1 MTLQIFILLAG
12 LLLILFGAN
21 WLVDGSSSIAKR
33 FGISE
38 FVIGLTI
45 VGIGTS
51 TPEMVVSFLSSLQ
64 GKADMAIGNI
74 VGSNIFNT
82 MMILGVTALITP
94 LVITKS
100 NLKKDIPL
108 NIIVT
113 IILIVLGMNFTLFGK
128 GQDQLSRI
136 DGAILLAI
144 FIWYLWSSFKS
155 DTPDED
161 EGEGIKEYSILMSV
175 VLIIGGLAALIFG
188 GRLFVNSA
196 TELAK
201 MFGVSDKFIA
211 ITVMAAG
218 TSMPELATCIVAALK
233 GRGQLALGNIH
244 LNIGTP
250 LTSEEIAEAALC
262 DKNDRY
268 QLIRHAVDRRV
279 IDGYRLWKNN
289 YIAYDLL
296 NQSYKYSHM
305 YEPADV
311 EQFIAYMQKQLDTV
325 EPEINR
331 EDLRRI
337 FLDIYANPVVTKEL
351 LEKEKV
357 TGSILL

>member
-1 MTLQIFILLAG
+1 MALQIFILLAG
-12 LLLILFGAN
+12 LSLILFGAN

-51 TPEMVVSFLSSLQ
+51 TPEMVVSFLSSFQ

-82 MMILGVTALITP
+82 MMILGVTALIAP
-94 LVITKS
+94 LAITKS

-113 IILIVLGMNFTLFGK
+113 ILLILLGMNFTLFGK

-136 DGAILLAI
+136 DGVILLAV
-144 FIWYLWSSFKS
+144 FAWYVWTSFRS
-155 DTPDED
+155 DTADSEED
-161 EGEGIKEYSILMSV
+161 GEGIKEYKTGISV
-175 VLIIGGLAALIFG
+175 LLIVAGLAGLIIG

-218 TSMPELATCIVAALK
+218 TSMPELATCVVAALK
-233 GRGQLALGNIH
+233 GRGQLALGNV
-244 LNIGTP
+244 LGSNISNILLILGG
-250 LTSEEIAEAALC
+250 AALINPLSFSGMTYV
-262 DKNDRY
+262 D
-268 QLIRHAVDRRV
+268 LGAVLLSA
-279 IDGYRLWKNN
+279 IFILGS
-289 YIAYDLL
+289 AYLFR
-296 NQSYKYSHM
+296 K
-305 YEPADV
+305 
-311 EQFIAYMQKQLDTV
+311 KQLDRF
-325 EPEINR
+325 EGI
-331 EDLRRI
+331 
-337 FLDIYANPVVTKEL
+337 
-351 LEKEKV
+351 
-357 TGSILL
+357 ILLLMEAGYMWYLIANL

>member
-1 MTLQIFILLAG
+1 MVLQIFILLAG
-12 LLLILFGAN
+12 LLMILFGAN

-51 TPEMVVSFLSSLQ
+51 TPEMVVSFLSSFQ

-82 MMILGVTALITP
+82 MMILGVTALIAP
-94 LVITKS
+94 LAITKS

-113 IILIVLGMNFTLFGK
+113 LLLIILGMNFTLFGK
-128 GQDQLSRI
+128 GEDQLSRL
-136 DGAILLAI
+136 DGVILLGVFA
-144 FIWYLWSSFKS
+144 WYIWSSFRS
-155 DTPDED
+155 DNADPKED
-161 EGEGIKEYSILMSV
+161 GDGIKEYKTGISV
-175 VLIIGGLAALIFG
+175 LLIVAGLAGLIIG

-218 TSMPELATCIVAALK
+218 TSMPELATCVVAALK
-233 GRGQLALGNIH
+233 GRGQLALGNV
-244 LNIGTP
+244 LGSNISNILLILGG
-250 LTSEEIAEAALC
+250 AALINPLSFSGMTYV
-262 DKNDRY
+262 D
-268 QLIRHAVDRRV
+268 LGAVLLSALF
-279 IDGYRLWKNN
+279 ILGS
-289 YIAYDLL
+289 AYLF
-296 NQSYKYSHM
+296 KK
-305 YEPADV
+305 
-311 EQFIAYMQKQLDTV
+311 KQLDRF
-325 EPEINR
+325 EG
-331 EDLRRI
+331 
-337 FLDIYANPVVTKEL
+337 A
-351 LEKEKV
+351 
-357 TGSILL
+357 ILLLMEAAYMWYLIANL

>member
-1 MTLQIFILLAG
+1 MVLQIFILLAG

-51 TPEMVVSFLSSLQ
+51 TPEMVVSFLSSFQ

-82 MMILGVTALITP
+82 VMILGVTALIAP
-94 LVITKS
+94 LAITKS

-113 IILIVLGMNFTLFGK
+113 LLLIILGMNFTLFGK
-128 GQDQLSRI
+128 GEDQLSRL
-136 DGAILLAI
+136 DGVILLGVFA
-144 FIWYLWSSFKS
+144 WYIWSSFRS
-155 DTPDED
+155 DNADPEED
-161 EGEGIKEYSILMSV
+161 GDGIKEYKTGISV
-175 VLIIGGLAALIFG
+175 LLIVAGLAGLIIG

-218 TSMPELATCIVAALK
+218 TSMPELATCVVAALK
-233 GRGQLALGNIH
+233 GRGQLALGNV
-244 LNIGTP
+244 LGSNISNVLLILGG
-250 LTSEEIAEAALC
+250 AALI
-262 DKNDRY
+262 NPLSFSGMTY
-268 QLIRHAVDRRV
+268 VDLGTV
-279 IDGYRLWKNN
+279 LLSALFILGS
-289 YIAYDLL
+289 AYLF
-296 NQSYKYSHM
+296 KK
-305 YEPADV
+305 
-311 EQFIAYMQKQLDTV
+311 KQLDRF
-325 EPEINR
+325 EGI
-331 EDLRRI
+331 
-337 FLDIYANPVVTKEL
+337 
-351 LEKEKV
+351 
-357 TGSILL
+357 ILLLMEAGYMWYLIANL

>member
-1 MTLQIFILLAG
+1 MTIQILILLGG

-51 TPEMVVSFLSSLQ
+51 TPEMVVSFLSSFQ

-82 MMILGVTALITP
+82 MLILGVTAIIAPLI
-94 LVITKS
+94 ITKE
-100 NLKKDIPL
+100 NLRKDIPL

-113 IILIVLGMNFTLFGK
+113 ILLILLGMNFTLFGV

-144 FIWYLWSSFKS
+144 FAWYLYTSFKS
-155 DTPDED
+155 DNADSD
-161 EGEGIKEYSILMSV
+161 DSDGIKSYSVLMSTI
-175 VLIIGGLAALIFG
+175 LIITGLAGLIVG
-188 GRLFVNSA
+188 GKLFVNSA

-218 TSMPELATCIVAALK
+218 TSMPELATCVVAAFK
-233 GRGQLALGNIH
+233 GRGQLALGNI
-244 LNIGTP
+244 LGSNI
-250 LTSEEIAEAALC
+250 S
-262 DKNDRY
+262 N
-268 QLIRHAVDRRV
+268 
-279 IDGYRLWKNN
+279 
-289 YIAYDLL
+289 
-296 NQSYKYSHM
+296 
-305 YEPADV
+305 
-311 EQFIAYMQKQLDTV
+311 
-325 EPEINR
+325 
-331 EDLRRI
+331 
-337 FLDIYANPVVTKEL
+337 
-351 LEKEKV
+351 
-357 TGSILL
+357 ILLILGGSALISPLSFKGMTYVDLGMVLISGLFILVCAYSFKKKKLDRFEGFILILMEVMYMWYLISNI

>member
-1 MTLQIFILLAG
+1 MALQIFILLAG
-12 LLLILFGAN
+12 LSLILFGAN

-51 TPEMVVSFLSSLQ
+51 TPEMVVSFLSSFQ

-82 MMILGVTALITP
+82 MMILGVTALIAP
-94 LVITKS
+94 LAITKS

-113 IILIVLGMNFTLFGK
+113 ILLILLGMNFTLFGK
-128 GQDQLSRI
+128 GEDQLSRL
-136 DGAILLAI
+136 DGVILLGV
-144 FIWYLWSSFKS
+144 FVWYIWSSFRS
-155 DTPDED
+155 DNADPE
-161 EGEGIKEYSILMSV
+161 ENGEGIKEYKTGISV
-175 VLIIGGLAALIFG
+175 LLIVAGLAGLIIG

-218 TSMPELATCIVAALK
+218 TSMPELATCVVAALK
-233 GRGQLALGNIH
+233 GRGQLALGNV
-244 LNIGTP
+244 LGSNISNILLILGG
-250 LTSEEIAEAALC
+250 AALINPLSFSGMTYV
-262 DKNDRY
+262 D
-268 QLIRHAVDRRV
+268 LGAVLLSV
-279 IDGYRLWKNN
+279 IFILGS
-289 YIAYDLL
+289 AYLFR
-296 NQSYKYSHM
+296 K
-305 YEPADV
+305 
-311 EQFIAYMQKQLDTV
+311 KQLDRF
-325 EPEINR
+325 EGI
-331 EDLRRI
+331 
-337 FLDIYANPVVTKEL
+337 
-351 LEKEKV
+351 
-357 TGSILL
+357 ILLLMEAGYMWYLIANL

>member
-1 MTLQIFILLAG
+1 MALQIFILLAG
-12 LLLILFGAN
+12 LSLILFGAN

-51 TPEMVVSFLSSLQ
+51 TPEMVVSFLSSFQ

-82 MMILGVTALITP
+82 MMILGVTALIAP
-94 LVITKS
+94 LAITKS

-113 IILIVLGMNFTLFGK
+113 ILLILLGMNFTLFGK

-136 DGAILLAI
+136 DGVILLAV
-144 FIWYLWSSFKS
+144 FAWYIWTSFRS
-155 DTPDED
+155 DTADSEED
-161 EGEGIKEYSILMSV
+161 GEGIKEYKTGISILLIV
-175 VLIIGGLAALIFG
+175 AGLAGLIIG

-218 TSMPELATCIVAALK
+218 TSMPELATCVVAALK
-233 GRGQLALGNIH
+233 GRGQLALGNV
-244 LNIGTP
+244 LGSNISNILLILGG
-250 LTSEEIAEAALC
+250 AALINPLSFSGMTYV
-262 DKNDRY
+262 D
-268 QLIRHAVDRRV
+268 LGAVLLSA
-279 IDGYRLWKNN
+279 IFILGS
-289 YIAYDLL
+289 AYLFR
-296 NQSYKYSHM
+296 K
-305 YEPADV
+305 
-311 EQFIAYMQKQLDTV
+311 KQLDRF
-325 EPEINR
+325 EGI
-331 EDLRRI
+331 
-337 FLDIYANPVVTKEL
+337 
-351 LEKEKV
+351 
-357 TGSILL
+357 ILLLMEAGYMWYLIANL

>member
-1 MTLQIFILLAG
+1 MVLQIFILLAG

-51 TPEMVVSFLSSLQ
+51 TPEMVVSFLSSFQ

-82 MMILGVTALITP
+82 MMILGVTALIAP
-94 LVITKS
+94 LAITKS

-113 IILIVLGMNFTLFGK
+113 LLLIILGMNFTLFGK
-128 GQDQLSRI
+128 GEDQLSRL
-136 DGAILLAI
+136 DGVILLGVFA
-144 FIWYLWSSFKS
+144 WYIWSSFRS
-155 DTPDED
+155 DNADPEED
-161 EGEGIKEYSILMSV
+161 GDGIKEYKTGISV
-175 VLIIGGLAALIFG
+175 LLIVAGLAGLIIG

-218 TSMPELATCIVAALK
+218 TSMPELATCVVAALK
-233 GRGQLALGNIH
+233 GRDQLALGNV
-244 LNIGTP
+244 LGSNISNILLILGG
-250 LTSEEIAEAALC
+250 AALI
-262 DKNDRY
+262 NPLSFSGMTY
-268 QLIRHAVDRRV
+268 VDLGTV
-279 IDGYRLWKNN
+279 LLSALFILGS
-289 YIAYDLL
+289 AYLF
-296 NQSYKYSHM
+296 KK
-305 YEPADV
+305 
-311 EQFIAYMQKQLDTV
+311 KQLDRF
-325 EPEINR
+325 EGI
-331 EDLRRI
+331 
-337 FLDIYANPVVTKEL
+337 
-351 LEKEKV
+351 
-357 TGSILL
+357 ILLLMEAGYMWYLIANL